1 MPDWHDYWL
10 YQLQSD
16 RYAFQIGGG
25 MKVLIVEDDRLQ
37 AETLKQMIRA
47 WGYEVEVVGTGAKAV
62 QAVCEQRRDLFL
74 LDVYLPDITA
84 MDLIPMIRG
93 IQPDA
98 RIITLTGQSC
108 RELELRLRELGI
120 AYYMAKPFQRDELY
134 SILSHAA
141 GRSDARAPRRRG
153 KRFVNP
159 NPSNQER
166 NSHGT

>member
-1 MPDWHDYWL
+1 
-10 YQLQSD
+10 
-16 RYAFQIGGG
+16 
-25 MKVLIVEDDRLQ
+25 MKVLIVEDDQHQ
-37 AETLKQMIRA
+37 AEALKQMIRA
-47 WGYEVEVVGTGAKAV
+47 WGFEVQAVDTGEKAV

-74 LDVYLPDITA
+74 MDVYLPDMTA
-84 MDLIPMIRG
+84 MELIPMVRA

-141 GRSDARAPRRRG
+141 GRSGFRAQHRRTKG
-153 KRFVNP
+153 CAI
-159 NPSNQER
+159 SNLPERER